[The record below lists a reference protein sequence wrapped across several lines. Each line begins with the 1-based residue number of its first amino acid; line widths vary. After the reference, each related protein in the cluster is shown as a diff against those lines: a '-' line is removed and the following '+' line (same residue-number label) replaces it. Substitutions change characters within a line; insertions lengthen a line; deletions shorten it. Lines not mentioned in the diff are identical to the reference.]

1 LRRLINVNGK
11 WKMLDGKWMM
21 VDGRG
26 ESETMRLWDYGM
38 MREGRGQRARGKW
51 EMKSCSIIV

>member
-1 LRRLINVNGK
+1 
-11 WKMLDGKWMM
+11 MLDGKWMM

-38 MREGRGQRARGKW
+38 MRDL
-51 EMKSCSIIV
+51 